1 MRPPFQPREVRPPVE
16 RREDRER
23 TVSMKILVAE
33 DQAVSR
39 HILAANL
46 RKWGYDVMAVED
58 GTRAWQVLQS
68 AEAPPLAILDWLMPG
83 MDGIEICR
91 QIRRHPRTEPNYLI
105 LLTAR
110 RGPEDKVLGLQAGAD
125 DYITKPFNREELRAR
140 VQVGIRVLELQ
151 RALAQRVRELE
162 EALASVKTLQGLL
175 PICSYC
181 KKIRDDRNY
190 WQQVE
195 GYISDHSEAQFS
207 HGICPECYSRFVQ
220 PELEKLYGHTG
231 KTP

>member
-1 MRPPFQPREVRPPVE
+1 
-16 RREDRER
+16 
-23 TVSMKILVAE
+23 MKILVAE
-33 DQAVSR
+33 DQVVSR

-46 RKWGYDVMAVED
+46 RNWGYDVLAVED
-58 GTRAWQVLQS
+58 GTRAWEVLQT
-68 AEAPPLAILDWLMPG
+68 AEAPQLLILDWLMPG

-91 QIRRHPRTEPNYLI
+91 QIRKSPQTRPLYLI

-110 RGPEDKVLGLQAGAD
+110 RGQEDKIHGLQSGAD

-151 RALAQRVRELE
+151 GALAQRVRELE
-162 EALASVKTLQGLL
+162 EALSRVKTLQGLL

-181 KKIRDDRNY
+181 KKIRNDRNY

-195 GYISDHSEAQFS
+195 GYISDHSKAQFS
-207 HGICPECYSRFVQ
+207 HGICPECYAQFVQ
-220 PELEKLYGHTG
+220 PELDRLHAHTERSQ
-231 KTP
+231 

>member
-1 MRPPFQPREVRPPVE
+1 MR
-16 RREDRER
+16 
-23 TVSMKILVAE
+23 ILVAE

-39 HILAANL
+39 HILVANL
-46 RKWGYDVMAVED
+46 RKWGYDVVAVED
-58 GTRAWQVLQS
+58 GTQAWEALQKE
-68 AEAPPLAILDWLMPG
+68 EAPQLAILDWLMPG

-91 QIRRHPRTEPNYLI
+91 QIRQGPQQRPVYLI

-110 RGPEDKVLGLQAGAD
+110 REQEDKVHGLQSGAD

-140 VQVGIRVLELQ
+140 VQVGIRVLDLQ
-151 RALAQRVRELE
+151 GALAQRVRELE
-162 EALASVKTLQGLL
+162 EALSRVKTLQGLL

-220 PELEKLYGHTG
+220 PELDRLQAHSGRTQ
-231 KTP
+231 

>member
-1 MRPPFQPREVRPPVE
+1 
-16 RREDRER
+16 
-23 TVSMKILVAE
+23 MKILVAE
-33 DQAVSR
+33 DQSVSR

-46 RKWGYDVMAVED
+46 HKWGYEVTAVED
-58 GTRAWQVLQS
+58 GTCAWKALQEEES
-68 AEAPPLAILDWLMPG
+68 PQLAILDWLMPG

-91 QIRRHPRTEPNYLI
+91 QIRQRPQARPMYLI

-110 RGPEDKVLGLQAGAD
+110 RGQEDKIQGLNSGAD
-125 DYITKPFNREELRAR
+125 DYITKPFDREELRAR

-151 RALAQRVRELE
+151 RALAQRVQELE
-162 EALASVKTLQGLL
+162 EALASIKTLQGLL

-181 KKIRDDRNY
+181 KKIRNDRNY

-195 GYISDHSEAQFS
+195 GYICEHSAAQFS

-220 PELEKLYGHTG
+220 PELDRLHGRTG
-231 KTP
+231 KAQ

>member
-1 MRPPFQPREVRPPVE
+1 
-16 RREDRER
+16 
-23 TVSMKILVAE
+23 MKILVAE

-39 HILAANL
+39 HILVANL
-46 RKWGYDVMAVED
+46 RKWGYGVTAVED
-58 GTRAWQVLQS
+58 GTRAWETLQ
-68 AEAPPLAILDWLMPG
+68 ADEAPQLVILDWLMPG

-91 QIRRHPRTEPNYLI
+91 QIRKSPQTRPIYLI

-110 RGPEDKVLGLQAGAD
+110 RGQEDKIHGLQSGAD
-125 DYITKPFNREELRAR
+125 DYITKPFDREELRAR

-151 RALAQRVRELE
+151 GALAQRVRELE
-162 EALASVKTLQGLL
+162 EALSRVKTLQGLL

-181 KKIRDDRNY
+181 KKIRNDRNY

-207 HGICPECYSRFVQ
+207 HGICPDCYARFVQ
-220 PELEKLYGHTG
+220 PELDRLHAHTEKTQ
-231 KTP
+231 

>member
-1 MRPPFQPREVRPPVE
+1 
-16 RREDRER
+16 
-23 TVSMKILVAE
+23 MKILVAE
-33 DQAVSR
+33 DQSVSR
-39 HILAANL
+39 HILVANL
-46 RKWGYDVMAVED
+46 RKWGYDVTACED
-58 GTRAWQVLQS
+58 GTRAWEALQGE
-68 AEAPPLAILDWLMPG
+68 EAPQLAILDWLMPG

-91 QIRRHPRTEPNYLI
+91 QIRRSPRTRSIYLI

-110 RGPEDKVLGLQAGAD
+110 RGQEDKIQGLQAGAD

-151 RALAQRVRELE
+151 GALAQRVRQLE
-162 EALASVKTLQGLL
+162 EALSRVKTLQGLL

-207 HGICPECYSRFVQ
+207 HGICPECYVRFVQ
-220 PELEKLYGHTG
+220 PELERLREHMG
-231 KTP
+231 KTQ

>member
-1 MRPPFQPREVRPPVE
+1 
-16 RREDRER
+16 
-23 TVSMKILVAE
+23 MKILVAE

-39 HILAANL
+39 HILVANL
-46 RKWGYDVMAVED
+46 RKWGYGVTAVED
-58 GTRAWQVLQS
+58 GTRAWETLQ
-68 AEAPPLAILDWLMPG
+68 ADEAPQLVILDWLMPG

-91 QIRRHPRTEPNYLI
+91 RIRKSPQTRPIYLI

-110 RGPEDKVLGLQAGAD
+110 RGQEDKIHGLQSGAD

-151 RALAQRVRELE
+151 GALAQRIRELE
-162 EALASVKTLQGLL
+162 EALSRVKTLQGLL

-181 KKIRDDRNY
+181 KKIRNDRNY

-195 GYISDHSEAQFS
+195 GYIGDHSEAQFS
-207 HGICPECYSRFVQ
+207 HGICPECYARFVQ
-220 PELEKLYGHTG
+220 PELDRLYGHAG
-231 KTP
+231 KTL

>member
-1 MRPPFQPREVRPPVE
+1 MR
-16 RREDRER
+16 
-23 TVSMKILVAE
+23 ILVAE
-33 DQAVSR
+33 DQSVSR

-46 RKWGYDVMAVED
+46 GKWGYEVTAVED
-58 GTRAWQVLQS
+58 GTRAWDALQ
-68 AEAPPLAILDWLMPG
+68 AKEAPQLAILDWLMPG

-91 QIRRHPRTEPNYLI
+91 QIRQSPHTRPIYLI

-110 RGPEDKVLGLQAGAD
+110 RGQEDKIQGLQAGAD

-151 RALAQRVRELE
+151 GALAQRVRELE
-162 EALASVKTLQGLL
+162 EALSRVKTLQGLL

-181 KKIRDDRNY
+181 KKIRNDRNY

-195 GYISDHSEAQFS
+195 GYIGDHSEAQFS
-207 HGICPECYSRFVQ
+207 HGICPECYARFVQ
-220 PELEKLYGHTG
+220 PELDRLQVHIEKTL
-231 KTP
+231 

>member
-1 MRPPFQPREVRPPVE
+1 
-16 RREDRER
+16 
-23 TVSMKILVAE
+23 MKILVAE
-33 DQAVSR
+33 DQSVSR

-46 RKWGYDVMAVED
+46 RKWGYDVTAVED
-58 GTRAWQVLQS
+58 GTQAWEALQ
-68 AEAPPLAILDWLMPG
+68 AEDAPQLVILDWLMPG

-91 QIRRHPRTEPNYLI
+91 QIRRSPQTRPNYLI

-110 RGPEDKVLGLQAGAD
+110 RGQEDKIRGLQSGAD

-151 RALAQRVRELE
+151 GALAQRVRELE
-162 EALASVKTLQGLL
+162 EALSRVKTLQGLL

-207 HGICPECYSRFVQ
+207 HGICPECYALYVQ
-220 PELEKLYGHTG
+220 PELNLLHSRVKNS
-231 KTP
+231 

>member
-1 MRPPFQPREVRPPVE
+1 MRV
-16 RREDRER
+16 
-23 TVSMKILVAE
+23 LVAE
-33 DQAVSR
+33 DQPVSR
-39 HILAANL
+39 HVLVANL
-46 RKWGYDVMAVED
+46 RDWGYDVTAVED
-58 GTRAWQVLQS
+58 GPRAWTALQ
-68 AEAPPLAILDWLMPG
+68 AEEGPHLAILDWLMPG
-83 MDGIEICR
+83 MDGLEICR
-91 QIRRHPRTEPNYLI
+91 KIREIPQTRPIYLI

-110 RGPEDKVLGLQAGAD
+110 RDQEDIIQGLQSGAD
-125 DYITKPFNREELRAR
+125 DYITKPFDLKELRAR

-151 RALAQRVRELE
+151 AALRQRVRELE
-162 EALASVKTLQGLL
+162 EALSRVKTLQGLL

-207 HGICPECYSRFVQ
+207 HGICPECFATFVQ
-220 PELEKLYGHTG
+220 PQLDHLRGRDE

>member
-1 MRPPFQPREVRPPVE
+1 MQ
-16 RREDRER
+16 
-23 TVSMKILVAE
+23 ILVAE

-46 RKWGYDVMAVED
+46 RNWGYEVTAVED
-58 GTRAWQVLQS
+58 GTRAWEVLQ
-68 AEAPPLAILDWLMPG
+68 AEAAPQLLILDWLMPG

-91 QIRRHPRTEPNYLI
+91 QIRKSPQARPLYLI

-110 RGPEDKVLGLQAGAD
+110 RGQEDKIRGLQSGAD

-151 RALAQRVRELE
+151 GALAQRVRDLE
-162 EALASVKTLQGLL
+162 EALSRVKTLQGLL

-207 HGICPECYSRFVQ
+207 HGICPECYVRFVQ
-220 PELEKLYGHTG
+220 PELDRLHPHNERTQ
-231 KTP
+231 

>member
-1 MRPPFQPREVRPPVE
+1 
-16 RREDRER
+16 
-23 TVSMKILVAE
+23 MKILVAE

-39 HILAANL
+39 HILAASL
-46 RKWGYDVMAVED
+46 RKWGYEVEAVED
-58 GTRAWQVLQS
+58 GRRAWQALQS
-68 AEAPPLAILDWLMPG
+68 EDAPQLVILDWLMPG

-91 QIRRHPRTEPNYLI
+91 QIRQHPRMRPNYLI

-110 RGPEDKVLGLQAGAD
+110 RGQEDKIHGLQSGAD
-125 DYITKPFNREELRAR
+125 DYITKPFDREELRAR

-151 RALAQRVRELE
+151 QALAQRVRELE
-162 EALASVKTLQGLL
+162 DALSRVKTLQGLL

-195 GYISDHSEAQFS
+195 AYISNHSEAQFS
-207 HGICPECYSRFVQ
+207 HGICPECLKKFHPSFAEDKDSFRQ
-220 PELEKLYGHTG
+220 
-231 KTP
+231 